1 MEQKSLLLR
10 SKTTQLQQA
19 ENSMGNALTQKILIT
34 LGFIFAYRVL
44 AYIPVPGVDTSV
56 IASYFTDANNAL
68 GLANMFSGNAIER
81 LSIISLGIM
90 PYITASIVMELLAAT
105 FPTLGQ
111 MKKERDGMQK
121 YMQII
126 RYFTIFITVVQAIG
140 VSMGLQSLTG
150 SSGQSAVMIDPTT
163 FVIIATFSMLT
174 GTMLLMW
181 IGEQITQKG
190 IGNGISLIIFAGIV
204 SGLPSA
210 ISNTVQAVNAGEMS
224 FLTILAILGVMLI
237 TILAIIY
244 VELGERRVPISY
256 SRKTIMQNQNKRV
269 MNYIPVK
276 VNLSGV
282 IPPIFASAILMFP
295 LTMLQSSQNDILVK
309 IADILAPGGV
319 VFNVVTFLLVV
330 FFAFFYASIA
340 FNAKDISD
348 NLKKQGGFIPGVRPG
363 EHTKEFL
370 NDVASKLTVTGATYL
385 AIISTV
391 PFVFINGMGASF
403 YFGGTAV
410 LIIVQVALDTMR
422 KVEAQRTM
430 NQYNTLGNV
439 GL

>member
-1 MEQKSLLLR
+1 MN
-10 SKTTQLQQA
+10 T
-19 ENSMGNALTQKILIT
+19 LTKKILIT
-34 LGFIFAYRVL
+34 LGFLFAYRVL
-44 AYIPVPGVDTSV
+44 AYIPTPGVDLDV
-56 IASYFTDANNAL
+56 IKNFFDQNTNNAL
-68 GLANMFSGNAIER
+68 GMANMFSGNALRR

-90 PYITASIVMELLAAT
+90 PYITASIVMELLSAT
-105 FPTLGQ
+105 FPALGQ

-140 VSMGLQSLTG
+140 VSMGLQSMTG
-150 SSGQSAVMIDPTT
+150 SNGQSAVMIDMTT
-163 FVIIATFSMLT
+163 FVALATFSMLT

-204 SGLPSA
+204 SGIPAA
-210 ISNTVQAVNAGEMS
+210 ISNTISSVNAGTMS
-224 FLTILAILGVMLI
+224 FLVVIAIAAIIFTTV
-237 TILAIIY
+237 AVIIY

-269 MNYIPVK
+269 MNYIPVR

-282 IPPIFASAILMFP
+282 IPPIFASAVLMFP
-295 LTMLQSSQNDILVK
+295 LTLLQASTNPYVTK

-319 VFNVVTFLLVV
+319 VYNLVMFLLVI

-340 FNAKDISD
+340 FNAKDIAD
-348 NLKKQGGFIPGVRPG
+348 NLKRQGGFIPGVRPG
-363 EHTKEFL
+363 EHTREFL
-370 NDVASKLTVTGATYL
+370 NDVASKLTVWGAIYL
-385 AIISTV
+385 GLISTL
-391 PFVFINGMGASF
+391 PFIFINSMGAAF
-403 YFGGTAV
+403 YFGGTSV

-422 KVEAQRTM
+422 KIEAQRTM
-430 NQYNTLGNV
+430 NQYETLGNV

>member
-1 MEQKSLLLR
+1 MSNPLVK
-10 SKTTQLQQA
+10 
-19 ENSMGNALTQKILIT
+19 KILIT
-34 LGFIFAYRVL
+34 LGFLLVYRVL
-44 AYIPVPGVDTSV
+44 AYIPTPGVDFEV
-56 IASYFTDANNAL
+56 IKHFFDSNTNNAL
-68 GLANMFSGNAIER
+68 GMANMFSGKAISR
-81 LSIISLGIM
+81 LSIISLGVM

-126 RYFTIFITVVQAIG
+126 RYFTIFITVIQAIG
-140 VSMGLQSLTG
+140 VSMGLHNMTG
-150 SSGQSAVMIDPTT
+150 KGGQSAILIDPTT
-163 FVIIATFSMLT
+163 FTVIAVFSMLT

-204 SGLPSA
+204 SGIPSA
-210 ISNTVQAVNAGEMS
+210 IEHTITSVNTSEMNPLS
-224 FLTILAILGVMLI
+224 IIAILAIMVV

-256 SRKTIMQNQNKRV
+256 SRKTIVQNQHRRV

-282 IPPIFASAILMFP
+282 IPPIFASAVMMFP
-295 LTMLQSSQNDILVK
+295 LTMLQSSKNEWALKV
-309 IADILAPGGV
+309 ADLLAPGGI
-319 VFNVVTFLLVV
+319 VFNLATFIMII

-340 FNAKDISD
+340 FNSKDIAD
-348 NLKKQGGFIPGVRPG
+348 NLKRQGGFIPGIRPG
-363 EHTKEFL
+363 EHTKDFL
-370 NDVASKLTVTGATYL
+370 NEVASRLTGFGSFYL

-391 PFVFINGMGASF
+391 PFIFVNGLGASF
-403 YFGGTAV
+403 YFGGTAI
-410 LIIVQVALDTMR
+410 LIIVQVAMDMMR
-422 KVEAQRTM
+422 KIEAQRTM
-430 NQYNTLGNV
+430 NKYDILGHV
-439 GL
+439 GF